1 MTDVRAGADA
11 LASALTEEQELLGT
25 LLDLAGREERAIVGG
40 DVAELT
46 ELTDQKEH
54 LLELLATL
62 ETERATA
69 LTAIAGS
76 SGLRIDALTL
86 SAAAALVE
94 PAEGAALT
102 EAGIELRAR
111 ALALKEAN
119 EHNAA
124 LLRGSREIVDR
135 WIQYLRTIIAGS
147 LTYTAEGSPN
157 ESGDNRVI
165 DRSA

>member
-1 MTDVRAGADA
+1 MTAARADADA
-11 LASALTEEQELLGT
+11 LAAALTEEQELLGS

-46 ELTDQKEH
+46 ELTDEKEQ

-62 ETERATA
+62 ETERMTA
-69 LTAIAGS
+69 LIAIAGS
-76 SGLRIDALTL
+76 SSLDIDALPL
-86 SAAAALVE
+86 SAVAELVE
-94 PAEGAALT
+94 PAAGAALT
-102 EAGIELRAR
+102 EAGIELRTR

-124 LLRGSREIVDR
+124 LLRGSRDIVDR

>member
-1 MTDVRAGADA
+1 VTAVRAGADA
-11 LASALTEEQELLGT
+11 LAAALTEEQELLGS

-46 ELTDQKEH
+46 ELTDQKEQ

-62 ETERATA
+62 ETERMTA

-76 SGLRIDALTL
+76 SSLDVDALTL
-86 SAAAALVE
+86 SAVAELVE

-124 LLRGSREIVDR
+124 LLRSSREIVDR
-135 WIQYLRTIIAGS
+135 WIQYLRTIIAES

>member
-1 MTDVRAGADA
+1 VTDVRAGADA
-11 LASALTEEQELLGT
+11 LAAALTEEQELLGS

-46 ELTDQKEH
+46 RLTDQKEH
-54 LLELLATL
+54 LLELVATL
-62 ETERATA
+62 ETERMTA
-69 LTAIAGS
+69 LTAIAGAS
-76 SGLRIDALTL
+76 SVDIDALTL
-86 SAAAALVE
+86 SAVAELVE

-102 EAGIELRAR
+102 DAGMELRAR

-124 LLRGSREIVDR
+124 LLRSSREIVDR
-135 WIQYLRTIIAGS
+135 WIQYLRTVIVGS

>member
-86 SAAAALVE
+86 SAAAAL
-94 PAEGAALT
+94 T

>member
-1 MTDVRAGADA
+1 M
-11 LASALTEEQELLGT
+11 
-25 LLDLAGREERAIVGG
+25 
-40 DVAELT
+40 
-46 ELTDQKEH
+46 
-54 LLELLATL
+54 
-62 ETERATA
+62 
-69 LTAIAGS
+69 
-76 SGLRIDALTL
+76 
-86 SAAAALVE
+86 E